1 MRPRRRGTAI
11 GIDAVMS
18 TLRMP
23 PSPARPARRDSVVTV
38 AVFRRDEQARRAR
51 HHLLQAQQEQPG
63 IAAVRVH
70 DRELD
75 PMLATDLRR
84 TADQGRLDGSLLGM
98 LFGAAAAGLALGL
111 TAQALGLADSDFA
124 AARIGVVASVVV
136 ASLLW
141 FMRHRDEDRSG
152 AAGLVQHAL
161 QRGDIV
167 LTVQSTPERARAA
180 ADLATRAGGMVNV
193 YE

>member
-1 MRPRRRGTAI
+1 MSILRP
-11 GIDAVMS
+11 
-18 TLRMP
+18 P
-23 PSPARPARRDSVVTV
+23 PSSRPTRRDRVVTV

-51 HHLLQAQQEQPG
+51 RHLLLAQQEQPG

-70 DRELD
+70 DRQLD
-75 PMLATDLRR
+75 PLLAVDLRR
-84 TADQGRLDGSLLGM
+84 TARQRRLDGSLLGM

-111 TAQALGLADSDFA
+111 TAQALGLAATDLT
-124 AARIGVVASVVV
+124 AARLGVVASVVV
-136 ASLLW
+136 ASLFW
-141 FMRHRDEDRSG
+141 FVRRRDEGRSG
-152 AAGLVQHAL
+152 AAALVQHAL
-161 QRGDIV
+161 QRGEIV